1 MRAVVTWTDH
11 AVRVSPFS
19 LPSLLHSLFFFKPF
33 YKFMLFSRILQNLRI
48 GGLESCLIC
57 NVMLFKP

>member
-19 LPSLLHSLFFFKPF
+19 LPSLLHSLSFKFFFFKT
-33 YKFMLFSRILQNLRI
+33 IL
-48 GGLESCLIC
+48 
-57 NVMLFKP
+57 